1 MTTASVMKELSYFSC
16 QLFTGTSGEEAIN
29 RHAHEHSD
37 SHARPYKGLSTI
49 QHLSVNCTS
58 GKF

>member
-49 QHLSVNCTS
+49 QHL
-58 GKF
+58 